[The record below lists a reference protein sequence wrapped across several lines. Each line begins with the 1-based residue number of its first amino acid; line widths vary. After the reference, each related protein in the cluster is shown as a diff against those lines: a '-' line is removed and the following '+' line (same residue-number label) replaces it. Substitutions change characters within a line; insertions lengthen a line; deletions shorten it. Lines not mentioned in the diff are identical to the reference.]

1 MCAIPSPSNVRGINA
16 PVSSSSSAD
25 IESDALLPFPPFS
38 LCGGGIP
45 PTLHGEKG
53 VNAEKSLK
61 FAKFSFSILF
71 QQNVIFSMALYIFP
85 PQNLNPLATPTNKQE
100 GRGVSASISPHH
112 FFSFLPRSLLLPS
125 RKLQWIGPFAAAAAA
140 AAIELITGGE
150 EEDNICS
157 SCFLSFSPLID

>member
-45 PTLHGEKG
+45 PALHGEKG

-61 FAKFSFSILF
+61 FAKFSLCCYLF

-100 GRGVSASISPHH
+100 ERGVSASISPQHH
-112 FFSFLPRSLLLPS
+112 FFSFLPRSLLHPS
-125 RKLQWIGPFAAAAAA
+125 RKLQWIGPFAAA